1 MQGAYTKAIDLNP
14 LSLRYHVQK
23 VRAVAYLAE
32 EEPFMALCN
41 EVMAKDPANNGGFKQ
56 GVSAVCRLG
65 LACRKPAQ
73 SI

>member
-1 MQGAYTKAIDLNP
+1 
-14 LSLRYHVQK
+14 VQK